1 MNSGGFGGFELGEES
16 VGGFRGGGHG
26 GDERE

>member
-1 MNSGGFGGFELGEES
+1 MNPGGFGGFELGEES
-16 VGGFRGGGHG
+16 VRGFRSRGHG